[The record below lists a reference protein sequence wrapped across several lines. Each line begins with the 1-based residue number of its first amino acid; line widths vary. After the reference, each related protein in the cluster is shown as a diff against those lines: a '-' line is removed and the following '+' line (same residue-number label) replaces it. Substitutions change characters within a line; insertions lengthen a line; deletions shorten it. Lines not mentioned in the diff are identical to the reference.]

1 MGKYDDIIKLPHH
14 ISKNHPQMSIYN
26 RSAQFAPFAALT
38 GYDES
43 INEAKKIYDKRIELS
58 DDKIE
63 ELNNTFNTLAN
74 LDKENRPTLKVYY
87 FSPIKEENKGNY
99 VEIVGK
105 FKSINPHNKTIK
117 IENITINFSDII
129 DLLIVSK
136 L

>member
-1 MGKYDDIIKLPHH
+1 MGKYDDIINLPHH
-14 ISKNHPQMSIYN
+14 TSKNHPEMSIYN

-63 ELNNTFNTLAN
+63 ELNKTFQILLSFTDDNKPLV
-74 LDKENRPTLKVYY
+74 KVHY
-87 FSPIKEENKGNY
+87 FSHLKEENKGNY
-99 VEIVGK
+99 IELVGK

-117 IENITINFSDII
+117 IENITIKFSDIF
-129 DLLIVSK
+129 DLVLISNV
-136 L
+136 

>member
-1 MGKYDDIIKLPHH
+1 MGKYDDIINLPHH
-14 ISKNHPQMSIYN
+14 TSKNHPQMSIYN

-43 INEAKKIYDKRIELS
+43 INEAKKVYDKRIDLS

-63 ELNNTFNTLAN
+63 ELNEIFKTLSS
-74 LDKENRPTLKVYY
+74 LDKNERPTIKVCY
-87 FSPIKEENKGNY
+87 FSHLKEENKGNY
-99 VEIVGK
+99 VELVGQ
-105 FKSINPHNKTIK
+105 FKSINPSSMTIK
-117 IENITINFSDII
+117 IENNIIKFTDII